1 MPVDRLASMETFV
14 SVVESGSFSITARQ
28 LGVGQPAVSKS
39 IAQLEDKLGVR
50 LLLRST
56 RGVAVTEA
64 GQTFYE
70 HARRSI
76 DEADAAELAARGAGA
91 ALTGRL
97 RVCAPIA
104 FARLHVLPRLKPF
117 LTEHP
122 QLMLDVVLDD
132 RDIDLREEGIDVALR
147 MGVLPDSAMT
157 ARRVAQGPRIVVGT
171 PAYLAEFGEPQAP
184 PDLAEHQTVVLNQR
198 GTAGAWTFTRDGLE
212 VSVSVSG
219 RVQTT
224 ASEGVRAAVLSDMG
238 LAIATEWMFAP
249 ELASG
254 AVRRV
259 LAEWTLPA
267 VDIWAVYPTGRLAS
281 AKARA
286 FVAFIEALMD
296 EPRSRPDPTLNA

>member
-1 MPVDRLASMETFV
+1 MDRLASMETFV

-56 RGVAVTEA
+56 RGVSVTEA

-76 DEADAAELAARGAGA
+76 DAADAAELAARGAGA

-184 PDLAEHQTVVLNQR
+184 ADLAAHQTIVLNQR

-212 VSVSVSG
+212 VSCPLS
-219 RVQTT
+219 R
-224 ASEGVRAAVLSDMG
+224 ADHRLEGVRAAVLSDRAWPCRMDVR
-238 LAIATEWMFAP
+238 P
-249 ELASG
+249 RV
-254 AVRRV
+254 VRRRRP
-259 LAEWTLPA
+259 ACWQRTLPA
-267 VDIWAVYPTGRLAS
+267 VDIWAVCPTAGCQREGAPSSRSSRRLWMSRGRGL
-281 AKARA
+281 
-286 FVAFIEALMD
+286 
-296 EPRSRPDPTLNA
+296 TLR